1 MKIAIITDTH
11 GGVRNDNKALK
22 AKQEQFYTETFFPTL
37 EERGI
42 TTLLHL
48 GDLFDRRKFI
58 NFETLSWWNR
68 IFMNRLNEMKIECH
82 FIAGNHD
89 TYYKSTNEVNSLREL
104 YDASIYE
111 NMNFHWKEPV
121 DIDIDGTTICL
132 APWLAPDNTDIS
144 LQKIAESKAQ
154 ILMGHF
160 ELTGFTMTKGQLCD
174 HGLDADIFSRFHSV
188 YSGHFHTQSSGKN
201 IRYLGAPYEMTWND
215 YGERKGFHIFDTK
228 TFELEF
234 VENNHHSFHKIK
246 YEDSDMTV
254 ADIAELDLSGLTNAF
269 IKVIIINKTNPYMF
283 DLLMDKLN
291 QSGAADVKVVEDN
304 KHLDELTEGDL
315 LDQTE
320 STEVIL
326 QKYIDALDLGT
337 SFDKKVLQNF
347 MLELY
352 KESQT
357 L

>member
-11 GGVRNDNKALK
+11 SGVRNDNKALK
-22 AKQEQFYTETFFPTL
+22 AKQEQFYNETFFPTI

-42 TTLLHL
+42 SVLLHL

-68 IFMNRLNEMKIECH
+68 IFMNRLNEMSIECH

-89 TYYKSTNEVNSLREL
+89 TYYRSTNEVNSLREL
-104 YDASIYE
+104 YDASVYE
-111 NMNFHWKEPV
+111 KMNFYWKEPV
-121 DIDIDGTTICL
+121 DIDFDGTTICL
-132 APWLAPDNTDIS
+132 APWLAPDNTELS

-154 ILMGHF
+154 VLMGHF

-174 HGLDADIFSRFHSV
+174 HGLDASIFSRFHSV

-201 IRYLGAPYEMTWND
+201 VRYLGAPYEMTWND
-215 YGERKGFHIFDTK
+215 YGERKGFHIFDTE

-234 VENNHHSFHKIK
+234 IENPHRSFHKIK

-254 ADIAELDLSGLTNAF
+254 ADIAMLDFSGLTNAF
-269 IKVIIINKTNPYMF
+269 VKVIIINKTNPYMF

-291 QSGAADVKVVEDN
+291 QSGAADIKVVEDN
-304 KHLDELTEGDL
+304 KHFDDLTEGEL

-326 QKYIDALDLGT
+326 QKYVDALDLGG
-337 SFDKKVLQNF
+337 SFDKVSLQKF
-347 MLELY
+347 MLDLY
-352 KESQT
+352 KESLT
-357 L
+357 I